1 MIANIKVI
9 AGAKKNL
16 IKKENDYLKV
26 YVNSP
31 AVEGKAN
38 KALVELLS
46 EYFRVKKDKISIIK
60 GLHSSRKS
68 VEIKE

>member
-1 MIANIKVI
+1 MIINIKVV
-9 AGAKKNL
+9 ASAKKNL

-26 YVNSP
+26 YVSSP

-38 KALVELLS
+38 KAVLELLCKH
-46 EYFRVKKDKISIIK
+46 FGVKKDKIFIIK
-60 GLHSSRKS
+60 GLRSSRKS

>member
-1 MIANIKVI
+1 MIVNIKVI

-26 YVNSP
+26 YVCSP

-38 KALVELLS
+38 KALLELLS
-46 EYFRVKKDKISIIK
+46 EYFSVKKDKIYIIK

>member
-1 MIANIKVI
+1 MIINIKVV
-9 AGAKKNL
+9 ASAKKNL

-26 YVNSP
+26 YVSSP

-38 KALVELLS
+38 KAVLELLC
-46 EYFRVKKDKISIIK
+46 EHFGVKKDKISIIK

>member
-1 MIANIKVI
+1 MIVNIKVV

-26 YVNSP
+26 YVSSP

-38 KALVELLS
+38 KALVELFS
-46 EYFRVKKDKISIIK
+46 EYFGVKKAKISIVK